1 MSSFVPR
8 AAKRLRLSTR
18 IATPLPIRA
27 FSSPPYLAE
36 QKPSR
41 NDEKTTHFGFES
53 IAESLKESKGMNQA
67 IMIQS
72 RTPAYEFIQQS
83 VQSSVPSPR
92 PTTQ

>member
-18 IATPLPIRA
+18 TVTPLPIRA
-27 FSSPPYLAE
+27 FSSSPYLAE

-41 NDEKTTHFGFES
+41 NNEKTTHFGFES
-53 IAESLKESKGMNQA
+53 IAESLKESKGMRETSAYLDHQA
-67 IMIQS
+67 NELPPQS
-72 RTPAYEFIQQS
+72 AL
-83 VQSSVPSPR
+83 SSAPSPH